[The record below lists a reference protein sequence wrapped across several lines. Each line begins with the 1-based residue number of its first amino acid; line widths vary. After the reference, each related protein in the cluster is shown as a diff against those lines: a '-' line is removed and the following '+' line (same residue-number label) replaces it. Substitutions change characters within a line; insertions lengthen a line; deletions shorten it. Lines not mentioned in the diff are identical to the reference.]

1 MRLDKYLT
9 HNNIVD
15 TRSKALDLIKR
26 DLVLVN
32 GSICNKQSRDILE
45 TDKVLVLEKLKYVSR
60 AGLKLEEAIN
70 YFKIN
75 VEDKIFID
83 CGLSTGGFSDCLLQ
97 NNAKLI
103 YGVDVGTNQVD
114 LKLKND
120 PRLIVYEQTNF
131 LDFDIPTNDFI
142 CIDVSFTSSIPIL
155 KHCLNKTKNI
165 ILLIKP
171 QFEVGPHNLKNGI
184 CKDKKT
190 AESAVFNIISF
201 MNLNNYQIV
210 DFFPV
215 SLTGKKGNQ
224 EYMAYFKSL

>member
-9 HNNIVD
+9 HNNIID

-32 GSICNKQSRDILE
+32 GKICNKQSFEISE
-45 TDKVLVLEKLKYVSR
+45 TDKVEVLEKLKYVSR
-60 AGLKLEEAIN
+60 AGLKLEEAIK
-70 YFKIN
+70 YFKID
-75 VEDKIFID
+75 VKDKIFID
-83 CGLSTGGFSDCLLQ
+83 CGLSTGGFSDYLLQ

-114 LKLKND
+114 NKIKND
-120 PRLIVYEQTNF
+120 DRLKVFEQTNF
-131 LDFDIPTNDFI
+131 LDFEIPENDFI
-142 CIDVSFTSSIPIL
+142 LIDVSFTSSIPIL

-171 QFEVGPHNLKNGI
+171 QFEVGPSNLKNGI
-184 CKDKKT
+184 CKNKKT
-190 AESAVFNIISF
+190 AETAVYNIISF
-201 MNLNNYQIV
+201 MNLNKYNLV
-210 DFFPV
+210 GFFPV

-224 EYMAYFKSL
+224 EYMAYFKI